1 MIARV
6 LVANR
11 GEIAVRV
18 IRACHRLGVEA
29 VVVHSDPDAD
39 SMAVELADGAVAL
52 AGSTAADT
60 YLDVD
65 RVVGAALASGCDAV
79 HPGYGFLAE
88 RADFATAVGAASLT
102 WIGPAAAVIAT
113 MGDKLAARQVALDA
127 GVPPVPGAMFAVDDA
142 DAVRRFGDEFG
153 WPLAVKAVH
162 GGGGRGMRV
171 VAGPGEVAESLAAA
185 PPRGTVLV
193 RAARGV
199 RRALPRPATSRR
211 GADRRRPPRRARRR
225 RRPRLLDP
233 TPLPEADRGGTRP
246 AAAGRRPRPARRGER
261 PDWPEQSATPMPEPS
276 SSSSTASELFFL
288 EMNTRIQVEH
298 PVTELVA
305 ASISS
310 PSRSSSPAAQRC
322 RSRPEDVE
330 PRGAAIEVRINAE
343 DTTDGRFLP
352 VPGTLHRFQPPAG
365 EHVRVDTGY
374 RTGDEIP
381 AEYDNLIAKIAVWGA
396 DREEARRRA
405 LDALRE
411 LVVDGVP
418 TTAPVAAAV
427 LAHDDF
433 RDRQPLDELADR
445 PRRRRCWRPETCRCS
460 AGGTASPASTT
471 PVQRADGEAPAPA
484 PGGGPAR
491 ARAAS
496 GTNRR
501 AGDGRVTAPMQGTV
515 TTVDVEVGDAV
526 TADTRVI
533 ALEAMKMENALIA
546 GIDGVVTAVHVTV
559 GPTSRRERCS
569 SRCAVA
575 DAVRIDRRDGV
586 GEIVLARPDR
596 RNALDYAAVLE
607 LVAALAELD
616 DDDDV
621 GAVLI
626 YGDGQVVL
634 RRRRSRRVPARA
646 DDAGLRL
653 PPRRRRLG
661 RPDAGDPPNAHSRSS
676 SRRTAMPWR
685 EGAASS
691 PPPTWRSPPRAR
703 CSGPRRS
710 ASGCSR
716 SSSTRRS
723 SRRSGRERHGRW
735 RSPVAV
741 SRPTR
746 RVGSVSFT
754 ESCRPL
760 NTSTWREPP
769 PRSWRTSARTPSV
782 SASGSWR
789 QVDGL
794 PVDQATAFAQSVRG
808 SFMTTPDFA
817 EGLAAFAEKRRA
829 ALPRLTGRGPAAIDD
844 ASGQP

>member
-29 VVVHSDPDAD
+29 IVVHSDPDAN

-52 AGSTAADT
+52 AGSSAADT

-88 RADFATAVGAASLT
+88 RAEFATAVGAASLT
-102 WIGPAAAVIAT
+102 WIGPAATVIAT

-127 GVPPVPGAMFAVDDA
+127 GVLPVPGAMFAVDDA
-142 DAVRRFGDEFG
+142 DAVSRFGAEFG
-153 WPLAVKAVH
+153 WPVVIKAVH

-171 VAGPGEVAESLAAA
+171 VSGSGEVAESLAAA
-185 PPRGTVLV
+185 RREAQSSFGRPEVYVERFLARPRHVEVQIVADNHGGLVVVGDRDCSIQRRYQKLIEEAPAPQLPDAV
-193 RAARGV
+193 RAGLVEGATRLARAVGYTN
-199 RRALPRPATSRR
+199 A
-211 GADRRRPPRRARRR
+211 
-225 RRPRLLDP
+225 
-233 TPLPEADRGGTRP
+233 GTIEFLVD
-246 AAAGRRPRPARRGER
+246 G
-261 PDWPEQSATPMPEPS
+261 D
-276 SSSSTASELFFL
+276 ELFFL

-305 ASISS
+305 GVDLVAEQILVAGGAALSIT
-310 PSRSSSPAAQRC
+310 A
-322 RSRPEDVE
+322 EDVE

-352 VPGTLHRFQPPAG
+352 VPGKLHRFQPPAG

-405 LDALRE
+405 LDAVRE

-433 RDRQPLDELADR
+433 RTVSHSTSWLADHADDVLATGDVQVLGR
-445 PRRRRCWRPETCRCS
+445 WYRIPRFDD
-460 AGGTASPASTT
+460 AGAG
-471 PVQRADGEAPAPA
+471 ADGEAPPPA

-526 TADTRVI
+526 SADTRVI

-546 GIDGVVTAVHVTV
+546 GVDGVVTAVHVTV
-559 GPTSRRERCS
+559 GTNVSPGT
-569 SRCAVA
+569 
-575 DAVRIDRRDGV
+575 
-586 GEIVLARPDR
+586 L
-596 RNALDYAAVLE
+596 
-607 LVAALAELD
+607 LVE
-616 DDDDV
+616 
-621 GAVLI
+621 
-626 YGDGQVVL
+626 
-634 RRRRSRRVPARA
+634 
-646 DDAGLRL
+646 
-653 PPRRRRLG
+653 
-661 RPDAGDPPNAHSRSS
+661 
-676 SRRTAMPWR
+676 
-685 EGAASS
+685 
-691 PPPTWRSPPRAR
+691 
-703 CSGPRRS
+703 
-710 ASGCSR
+710 
-716 SSSTRRS
+716 
-723 SRRSGRERHGRW
+723 
-735 RSPVAV
+735 
-741 SRPTR
+741 
-746 RVGSVSFT
+746 
-754 ESCRPL
+754 
-760 NTSTWREPP
+760 
-769 PRSWRTSARTPSV
+769 
-782 SASGSWR
+782 
-789 QVDGL
+789 
-794 PVDQATAFAQSVRG
+794 VRG
-808 SFMTTPDFA
+808 
-817 EGLAAFAEKRRA
+817 G
-829 ALPRLTGRGPAAIDD
+829 
-844 ASGQP
+844 